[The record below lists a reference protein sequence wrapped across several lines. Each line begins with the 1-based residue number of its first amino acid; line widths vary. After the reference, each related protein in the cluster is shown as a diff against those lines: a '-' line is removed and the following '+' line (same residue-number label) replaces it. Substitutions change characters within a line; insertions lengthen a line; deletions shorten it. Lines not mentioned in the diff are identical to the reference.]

1 VFYVVFFGEIESK
14 ARVIR
19 WMPQYE
25 DERTAFFVEQGQT
38 LSDQLRPNAFA
49 LKVRRHGHGTQA
61 HTGK

>member
-1 VFYVVFFGEIESK
+1 
-14 ARVIR
+14 
-19 WMPQYE
+19 
-25 DERTAFFVEQGQT
+25 